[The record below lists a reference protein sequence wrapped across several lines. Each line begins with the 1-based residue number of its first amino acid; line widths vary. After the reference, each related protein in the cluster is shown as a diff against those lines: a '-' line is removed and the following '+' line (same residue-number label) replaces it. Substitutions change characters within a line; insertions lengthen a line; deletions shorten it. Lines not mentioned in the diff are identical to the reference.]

1 MDIKDTRP
9 PPTLEEERERTI
21 LRILQRVWTYHLT
34 TKSDD
39 ARTFADEF
47 AEASS
52 RGFLTTR
59 VVFGLEVYGRLWK
72 ITGTGLDHLE
82 RHAHKIADEEVM
94 NYGQIC
100 QP

>member
-52 RGFLTTR
+52 RGYLTTQ
-59 VVFGLEVYGRLWK
+59 VAFGRPVYGRLWK
-72 ITGTGLDHLE
+72 ITQDGLAHL
-82 RHAHKIADEEVM
+82 ADQGHKIADEEVT